1 MIMSRHRRV
10 SRLSRSIVSNHL
22 VYKIPIQLRPLA
34 GRRSPS
40 PYRVNTQNLATVP
53 SPASGKSPTRRRL
66 PPTPGGSSSS
76 PVTPSVV
83 SYAMPEP
90 EVYYP
95 PGASRPHMYNGN
107 TSNSFASFASSSTRS
122 SDPASGS
129 SRRSADT
136 NGRQPPGGSTSS
148 SNTSYWDDALRTPV
162 SDSQAHYPSSRNDVY
177 QRPSG
182 AQPPALPPKPSAYT
196 NMPQN
201 PYLLASA
208 ASTYDQEG
216 PDAYDYASESNPY
229 ISTSTPTPPLPPLP
243 GVNDER
249 YASYPSPNTYTT
261 SPEASS
267 SCKFLCSINGQTINS
282 Y

>member
-1 MIMSRHRRV
+1 MIMSRRRRV
-10 SRLSRSIVSNHL
+10 SRLSRSRVSNL
-22 VYKIPIQLRPLA
+22 PVCEIPIQFPPLA

-40 PYRVNTQNLATVP
+40 PYRVNTQNLATAP
-53 SPASGKSPTRRRL
+53 SPASSKSPTRRRL

-76 PVTPSVV
+76 PVTPAVV

-107 TSNSFASFASSSTRS
+107 TTNSFASFASSSTRS

-136 NGRQPPGGSTSS
+136 DIGRQPHGGSIS
-148 SNTSYWDDALRTPV
+148 SNSTSYWDDTLRTPV
-162 SDSQAHYPSSRNDVY
+162 SDSQVHYSSSRNDVF

-196 NMPQN
+196 NMSQN
-201 PYLLASA
+201 LYPSTSA
-208 ASTYDQEG
+208 PSVYNQEDS
-216 PDAYDYASESNPY
+216 DAYNYASESSPY
-229 ISTSTPTPPLPPLP
+229 ILTATPTPPLPPLP
-243 GVNDER
+243 GVDDER
-249 YASYPSPNTYTT
+249 YSPYPSSNTYTT
-261 SPEASS
+261 S
-267 SCKFLCSINGQTINS
+267 N
-282 Y
+282 